1 MTNRNYTNRRYLDAL
16 ETKVLVFDG
25 AMGTS
30 LQNQHLAA
38 EHFGGEQYNG
48 CNDYL
53 VISYP
58 EAVEKVHRSFLEVG
72 VDVIETNTFR
82 SNRITM
88 KEYGLQDR
96 VIEINETAAR
106 LARRLADEYSTVD
119 NRPLTVNGPPSTVHR
134 QQRFVAGSIGPSGKL
149 PSANDPELSNVS
161 FDELADVFREQ
172 AVGLIRGGVDV
183 LLIETSQDI
192 LEVKAAITGIH
203 KAFDETQIYL
213 PIQAQVTL
221 DTTGRMLLGTDVNA
235 ALAILEGM
243 GIDVIGLNCS
253 TGPEHMREPIRIL
266 GENSTLPVSCI
277 PNAGLPLNVDGQAV
291 YPLEPEPFANDLYEF
306 VTKHNISIVGGC
318 CGTTPEHLKLLIEK
332 LGTHPHPARPL
343 HADPKLASAMSAIAM
358 RQDPPPTL
366 LGERCNAQGSRRF
379 KKMLLEEDYD
389 GILELARE
397 QVDGGAHALDISCAV
412 TERPDEAELM
422 RKVVKKLEMG
432 VDVPLVID
440 TTELDVLEVALKTA
454 PGRCLIN
461 STHLEAGRTKADKVF
476 KLAKEHN
483 AAVIVLT
490 IDENGMAKTRE
501 KKLEVAKRIYDIAV
515 NEHGLK
521 PEDLVFDALTF
532 TLATGDPEFANS
544 AIETIEGIRLI
555 KQNLPGVMASLGV
568 SNLSFGLAP
577 QARPVLNSVM
587 LYHCM
592 QAGLDMAIVNAAHVK
607 PYAEIDEKERELA
620 EDLIFNRRPDALQR
634 YIEYFEKVTPTSES
648 SAADPTEGM
657 TPEQRLHW
665 KIVHRKKEGV
675 EADIDEIITRS
686 LTPNPS
692 LEGRGGLP
700 SPFGGRVGDEGGLPL
715 PLGEGRG
722 EGIPRE
728 YNPRL
733 PDELKKRI
741 RELRKNVTDAEKL
754 LWRILR
760 NRGFHDAKFRR
771 QHPKEGFILDFYCH
785 EAKLCVELDGSQHK
799 EDEQVKY
806 DEERTKIL
814 FERRGIKVIR
824 FWNSDVLNKTEEV
837 LNVLWDLLD
846 ERLPSNSLTPSPSP
860 VGEGNSLPSPF
871 GRRAGDEGNF
881 LPLSG
886 EGSEMREDPL
896 SPRERAGVRASQHET
911 AVHTLNTVLL
921 PAMKEVGDKFGAGEL
936 ILPFVLQSAEVMK
949 KAVAHLENYLEKK
962 EGTSKGLVVL
972 ATVYGDVHDIGKNL
986 VKTILSNNGY
996 DVIDL
1001 GKQVPAETIISK
1013 AVEVNA
1019 TAIGLSALLVS
1030 TSKQMPLI
1038 VNELHRRNLK
1048 FPVLVGG
1055 AAINRRFGRRILFAE
1070 DGNAHE
1076 PGVFYCKDAFEG
1088 LETMDQLIVPEKRE
1102 ELLAQIR
1109 READL
1114 EMGRASQVPEHRK
1127 TATRSQVQPEPINHP
1142 LKWGARVVKDM
1153 PLEIVLKHL
1162 SLNELYRLSWGA
1174 KNAHG
1179 AEWDKLKKEFDA
1191 RLQKMTRDALR
1202 FKWLKPQGV
1211 YGLFPCQSDGD
1222 ELIIYDP
1229 ETINSASPDELTRF
1243 SFPRQPYDDH
1253 LALSDYFASVNSG
1266 KIDVVAFQVVTV
1278 GQEATE
1284 KFDALQAKGDYS
1296 EAYFTHGLAVQTAEA
1311 TAAYLHNHIRREL
1324 GIAED
1329 QGKRYSWG
1337 YPAIPELED
1346 HKKVFEL
1353 LPAEKELGMTL
1364 SAAYQLIPEQ
1374 STAAIIV
1381 HHKDAKYYS
1390 VGESRVE
1397 QLMK

>member
-1 MTNRNYTNRRYLDAL
+1 MTGRKYTNRKYLDAL
-16 ETKVLVFDG
+16 EQKVLVFDG

-30 LQNQHLAA
+30 LQVQDLTA

-53 VISYP
+53 VISFP

-72 VDVIETNTFR
+72 VDVLETDTFR

-88 KEYGLQDR
+88 AEYKLGDR
-96 VIEINETAAR
+96 VVEINQVAAS
-106 LARRLADEYSTVD
+106 LARRLADEYAEKTGQ
-119 NRPLTVNGPPSTVHR
+119 P
-134 QQRFVAGSIGPSGKL
+134 RFVAGSIGPSGKL
-149 PSANDPELSNVS
+149 PSANDPDLSNVS
-161 FDELADVFREQ
+161 FDDLAEVFREQ
-172 AVGLIRGGVDV
+172 AIGLIRGGVDV

-192 LEVKAAITGIH
+192 LEVKAAITGLH
-203 KAFDETQIYL
+203 KAFEETGVHL

-235 ALAILEGM
+235 ALTILEGM

-266 GENSTLPVSCI
+266 GEESTLPVSCI

-291 YPLEPEPFANDLYEF
+291 YPLEPEPFANDMYEF
-306 VTKHNISIVGGC
+306 VTKHNISVVGGC
-318 CGTTPEHLKLLIEK
+318 CGTTPAHLKLLVEK
-332 LGTHPHPARPL
+332 LNAHPHPPRP
-343 HADPKLASAMSAIAM
+343 HRSDPKLSSSMTATLM

-366 LGERCNAQGSRRF
+366 LGERCNAQGSRKF

-397 QVDGGAHALDISCAV
+397 QVEGGAHALDISCAV
-412 TERPDEAELM
+412 TERPDEVELM
-422 RKVVKKLEMG
+422 RNVVKKLEMG

-440 TTELDVLEVALKTA
+440 TTELDVLEAALKTA

-461 STHLEAGRTKADKVF
+461 STHLESGREKADKIF
-476 KLAKEHN
+476 TLARTHN

-490 IDENGMAKTRE
+490 IDEEGMAKSRDR
-501 KKLEVAKRIYDIAV
+501 KLEVARRIHDIAV
-515 NEHGLK
+515 NDHGLR
-521 PEDLVFDALTF
+521 PEDLVYDALTF
-532 TLATGDPEFANS
+532 TLATGDAEFIDS
-544 AIETIEGIRLI
+544 AVETIEGIRLI

-568 SNLSFGLAP
+568 SNLSFGFAP

-592 QAGLDMAIVNAAHVK
+592 QAGLDMAIVNPVHVK
-607 PYAEIDEKERELA
+607 PYAEIDANERELS
-620 EDLIFNRRPDALQR
+620 EDLIFNRRADALQR
-634 YIEYFEKVTPTSES
+634 YIEYFEKVSPQSEAG
-648 SAADPTEGM
+648 AADPTEDM

-665 KIVHRKKEGV
+665 SILHRHKEGV
-675 EADIDEIITRS
+675 EADIDTIINRDS
-686 LTPNPS
+686 SSSQPP
-692 LEGRGGLP
+692 LP
-700 SPFGGRVGDEGGLPL
+700 SGEGG
-715 PLGEGRG
+715 GEGRLTSA
-722 EGIPRE
+722 IKVRE
-728 YNPRL
+728 PL
-733 PDELKKRI
+733 PSQLLARV
-741 RELRKNVTDAEKL
+741 RELRQNVTDAEQLMWK
-754 LWRILR
+754 ILR
-760 NRGFHDAKFRR
+760 NRAFHDAKFRR
-771 QHPKEGFILDFYCH
+771 QHPVAGFILDFYCH
-785 EAKLCVELDGSQHK
+785 EAKLGIELDGSRHN

-806 DEERTKIL
+806 DIERTKIL
-814 FERRGIKVIR
+814 REQHGIQVIR
-824 FWNSDVLNKTEEV
+824 FWNSDVLNKTQDV
-837 LNVLWDLLD
+837 LNQLWDVLD
-846 ERLPSNSLTPSPSP
+846 ERLNVTALTPSPSP
-860 VGEGNSLPSPF
+860 AGRGE
-871 GRRAGDEGNF
+871 
-881 LPLSG
+881 SG
-886 EGSEMREDPL
+886 PTK
-896 SPRERAGVRASQHET
+896 HEV
-911 AVHTLNTVLL
+911 AVKLLNTVLL

-949 KAVAHLENYLEKK
+949 KTVAHLETYLEKK
-962 EGTSKGLVVL
+962 EGVTKGTVVI

-986 VKTILSNNGY
+986 VKTILANNGY
-996 DVIDL
+996 TVIDL

-1070 DGNAHE
+1070 DGQAHE

-1088 LETMDQLIVPEKRE
+1088 LATMDQLIVPEKRE
-1102 ELLAQIR
+1102 ELLAQVR
-1109 READL
+1109 LEADH

-1127 TATRSQVQPEPINHP
+1127 TAGTRSKIVPEPVQHP
-1142 LKWGARVVKDM
+1142 LKWGQRVVKDM

-1162 SLNELYRLSWGA
+1162 SFNELYRLSWGA
-1174 KNAHG
+1174 KNSHG
-1179 AEWDKLKKEFDA
+1179 AEWDKLKVEFEA
-1191 RLQKMTRDALR
+1191 RLDQMTKDALR
-1202 FKWLKPQGV
+1202 DKWLRPQGV
-1211 YGLFPCQSDGD
+1211 YGLFPCQANGD
-1222 ELIIYDP
+1222 ELIIYNP
-1229 ETINSASPDELTRF
+1229 ETANQASPDELTRF
-1243 SFPRQPYDDH
+1243 TFPRQPYDDH
-1253 LALSDYFASVNSG
+1253 LALSDYFAPVDSG
-1266 KIDVVAFQVVTV
+1266 KLDVVAFQVVTV
-1278 GQEATE
+1278 GQEASQR
-1284 KFDALQAKGDYS
+1284 FDELQGKADYS

-1311 TAAYLHNHIRREL
+1311 TAEYLHRHIRREL
-1324 GIAED
+1324 GIGEE

-1353 LPAEKELGMTL
+1353 LPAVTDELGINL
-1364 SAAYQLIPEQ
+1364 STAYQLIPEQ